1 MVETATEVCLSC
13 NVTTSGLRRYHTP
26 VMRHVLIVGLI
37 VLAALLPLAM
47 PIAIFVFDVAFVVV
61 GVALC
66 VSVYAQT
73 GPLLALASSRA
84 PPSH

>member
-1 MVETATEVCLSC
+1 
-13 NVTTSGLRRYHTP
+13 
-26 VMRHVLIVGLI
+26 MRHVLIIGLI

-47 PIAIFVFDVAFVVV
+47 PITIFVFDVSFVVL

-66 VSVYAQT
+66 VSVCAQA